1 VADWLLDN
9 RIDDEHG
16 PNWPTAVALPLGSA
30 EPVLARTTW
39 CYGAPGVART
49 LWLAGVALGD
59 RGLRTFAVESMVAAC
74 ERLPNDRQVNG
85 ACLCHG
91 FAGVLQIVL
100 RFAHDTGDPRFSAAA
115 EMITERLLAC
125 YRPDARFGFRS
136 IEFDGSTGDQPGLL
150 EGAAGVVLA
159 LLAATVPVTP
169 TWDRAFV
176 LS

>member
-1 VADWLLDN
+1 
-9 RIDDEHG
+9 
-16 PNWPTAVALPLGSA
+16 
-30 EPVLARTTW
+30 
-39 CYGAPGVART
+39 
-49 LWLAGVALGD
+49 
-59 RGLRTFAVESMVAAC
+59 
-74 ERLPNDRQVNG
+74 
-85 ACLCHG
+85 
-91 FAGVLQIVL
+91 
-100 RFAHDTGDPRFSAAA
+100 
-115 EMITERLLAC
+115 MITERLLAC